1 VNERSGLPIR
11 VLLADDHAAIRAGL
25 SMILDGQPDIDVVAE
40 ADSGTSAVTLA
51 RTHRPDVVLMDV
63 RMPGVDGIMA
73 TREITAT
80 TDSRVVVLTT
90 FDLDEYVFG
99 ALRAGASG
107 FLVKT
112 ATADELTAAVRT
124 VAAGESVLAPRA
136 ASALID
142 QFVRAPARGTPPMA
156 LADLTERELEVLR
169 LLGRGLSN
177 AELSRTLGVGA
188 PTVKTHVSRVL
199 SKLGLASRV
208 QAALLARELDV

>member
-1 VNERSGLPIR
+1 MPIR
-11 VLLADDHAAIRAGL
+11 VVLADDHAAIRAGL
-25 SMILDGQPDIDVVAE
+25 AMILDGQPGIDVVAE

-63 RMPGVDGIMA
+63 RMPGVDGITA
-73 TREITAT
+73 TREITGT
-80 TDSRVVVLTT
+80 TGSRVVVLTT

-142 QFVRAPARGTPPMA
+142 QFVRSPAHRTPPTA
-156 LADLTERELEVLR
+156 LAELTERELEVLR
-169 LLGRGLSN
+169 LLGQGLSN
-177 AELSRTLGVGA
+177 AELSGVLGVGA

-199 SKLGLASRV
+199 SKLGLTSRV